1 MWPVSSRTTHAVH
14 TSGRVPATDGGNLM
28 RIRPSLRLARA
39 AAVCALAV
47 GLGAAPNA
55 WSQSLIQALST
66 TYNSN
71 PDLLASRAILRQTDE
86 TLAQAVAN
94 WRPRV
99 TLSIEY
105 NKVELDSFP
114 IIRQPSFFILNG
126 RFTTAPPVPAAVPQ
140 RPDGGGHQGRPGQ
153 HPGAAGDACRHR
165 ANCFAGGR
173 HLV

>member
-1 MWPVSSRTTHAVH
+1 
-14 TSGRVPATDGGNLM
+14 M
-28 RIRPSLRLARA
+28 RIQPSLRLARA
-39 AAVCALAV
+39 ASVCALAF

-99 TLSIEY
+99 TLSLEY
-105 NKVELDSFP
+105 NKIEQDSIP
-114 IIRQPSFFILNG
+114 IRVQPSYFILNG
-126 RFTTAPPVPAAVPQ
+126 RFTTLQLVQPLFRGGKTVADTKAAQANIQAQ
-140 RPDGGGHQGRPGQ
+140 RATLPDTDQNLLL
-153 HPGAAGDACRHR
+153 PGATPYA
-165 ANCFAGGR
+165 
-173 HLV
+173 HLAQ